1 MGIAPASDL
10 LLVLLGGVV
19 VMLVNAPGVG
29 LHQLGLHLPD
39 KRLLLGLVERV
50 IVKASESSITSL
62 DKDREGRKEAIGY
75 TERPKG
81 LFKSIHS

>member
-1 MGIAPASDL
+1 MGIAPASNL
-10 LLVLLGGVV
+10 LLVLLGGVA

-29 LHQLGLHLPD
+29 LHLPD
-39 KRLLLGLVERV
+39 NRILHRLVERV

-62 DKDREGRKEAIGY
+62 NKDREGRKEAIGY
-75 TERPKG
+75 PERPKG